1 MAAPIPLQMQSR
13 RHPSA
18 SSLHLAGKAMVRRP
32 AGEYTYW
39 FPKLLSELWCIKGH
53 QSTALN
59 VNVVTDVL
67 TPSTRSTEDE

>member
-1 MAAPIPLQMQSR
+1 MAAPIPLQMQSG

-53 QSTALN
+53 QSTA
-59 VNVVTDVL
+59 
-67 TPSTRSTEDE
+67 